1 MKKFLILSLAILS
14 LSNFVKANEIT
25 FWHSFTQ
32 PERVAGMEKIVAEF
46 KEATGTTVNVEVVP
60 WGKVREKWTA
70 AAAAG
75 TLPDVSICL
84 VDVCSEMYT
93 AGVSRSLQ
101 PAIDLIGGAKAF
113 ASAELLDRFNK
124 IDGQF
129 VSIPFYAHTR
139 LIFYRKDIYV
149 DIIHLYC
156 R

>member
-46 KEATGTTVNVEVVP
+46 KEATGPTVLVEVVP

-75 TLPDVSICL
+75 
-84 VDVCSEMYT
+84 
-93 AGVSRSLQ
+93 RS
-101 PAIDLIGGAKAF
+101 
-113 ASAELLDRFNK
+113 S
-124 IDGQF
+124 
-129 VSIPFYAHTR
+129 S
-139 LIFYRKDIYV
+139 
-149 DIIHLYC
+149 
-156 R
+156 